1 MDTIRL
7 EKNQISRMKEYFG
20 GQGGKMGNQKEK
32 GFRKLNRS
40 QLGSV
45 LIIYL
50 IVSLVF
56 NAFLAFFAN
65 MFLRYVVESRIYSE
79 YKDLVYMS
87 KLYEKQDVL
96 GDITVFLGDEE
107 KEYFLVDR
115 DQNILFQKGDNTC
128 SKSGGVVRLSML
140 GKKVYLCE
148 DREIRLLRRKSDGVT
163 FDLPAFLE
171 WTKETKG
178 LQKLA
183 DKGATLDIPFWIAE
197 EVGYTN
203 TRLYCKAYFS
213 VDASDLIFLAAIT
226 GSIVVMVLG
235 MSFMIIYHIVG
246 SIVRQRKMTNL
257 FFMDDVTGGRNWM
270 WFMIKGEQLLQKPYT
285 QKSNFAM
292 INISFIKYR
301 NFCMCHSIKEGEEI
315 LSKVDKLL
323 VKDIE
328 KNDLCAHNSSA
339 NFAVLMRFNNEEQL
353 HSFLEKLMKDLEIVD
368 GIHRFSFHIGVS
380 IIREWHDV
388 RKWWLI
394 RRRMADLEKEYNN
407 ACTARETLAD
417 NDNSAIAYFDEQM
430 IKEQQWLDIVQE
442 NQQRALQDE
451 EFVVFYQ
458 PKYDPK
464 TDRLCGAEAL
474 IRWESPVYGFK
485 GPDTIIPIFE
495 KNGFI
500 TEIDTY
506 MIRRVA
512 RDQKEWVD
520 KGYACVPVSVN
531 VSRAHF
537 AESNLAQQIRDLVDA
552 EGAPHELIEIE
563 LTESAFFDDKTALV
577 TTIKKLKEFGFVVSM
592 DDFGAGYSSLNSLKD
607 MPLDVLKLDA
617 EFFRGDNEDGRG
629 EIVISEALQLA
640 KKLHMRT
647 VAEGVEA
654 REQVDFLAEK
664 GCDMIQGY
672 YYSKPLPKKDFE
684 DCLID
689 EMLRAKEKEEKKE
702 KEAVEAFEKGE
713 DVKKEEIKNE
723 EIKSEETKSDEV
735 KDNEI
740 KTEEITTEEFRS
752 EEIKSEETEQKP
764 ETEDSKTA
772 NDRTEATVSDEK
784 DTEEIKS
791 GEKKTDTPETVTGED
806 TADEKKTPEESAA
819 EEKMIEEKPEEMR
832 PEEFVSEKKRAEE
845 AGTEEAENEADSQ

>member
-1 MDTIRL
+1 MDVIRL
-7 EKNQISRMKEYFG
+7 EKSRIEQLNRRAGK
-20 GQGGKMGNQKEK
+20 QGGKMGNQKEK

-65 MFLRYVVESRIYSE
+65 MFLRYVVESRIYTE
-79 YKDLVYMS
+79 YKEISFMA
-87 KLYEKQDVL
+87 KLYEKQGVL
-96 GDITVFLGDEE
+96 GDISEFLDQEE
-107 KEYFLVDR
+107 REYFIADKN
-115 DQNILFQKGDNTC
+115 QNVLDQKGENTC
-128 SKSGGVVRLSML
+128 SKNGGQVQLDML
-140 GKKVYLCE
+140 GEKVYLFE
-148 DREIRLLRRKSDGVT
+148 DRDIRLLLRRADGVS
-163 FDLPAFLE
+163 FDVPAFFE
-171 WTKETKG
+171 WVNDSNG
-178 LQKLA
+178 LQRLA
-183 DKGATLDIPFWIAE
+183 DKGATLDIPFWVVE
-197 EVGYTN
+197 EIGYTN
-203 TRLYCKAYFS
+203 TALYGKAYLS
-213 VDASDLIFLAAIT
+213 VDAADLIFLAAIS
-226 GSIVVMVLG
+226 GSIAVMILG
-235 MSFMIIYHIVG
+235 MSFMLIYHVVG

-270 WFMIKGEQLLQKPYT
+270 WFQIKGEQLFQKASSQRNNY
-285 QKSNFAM
+285 AM
-292 INISFIKYR
+292 INVSFIKYR

-323 VKDIE
+323 VRYIE
-328 KNDLCAHNSSA
+328 KYDLCAHNSSA
-339 NFAVLMRFNNEEQL
+339 NFGVLMKFTDEKQL
-353 HSFLEKLMKDLEIVD
+353 HSFLERLLKDLEIVD
-368 GIHRFSFHIGVS
+368 GIHKFSFHIGVS
-380 IIREWHDV
+380 VIQEWHEV
-388 RKWWLI
+388 RKWWI
-394 RRRMADLEKEYNN
+394 FKRRMADLEKEYNN
-407 ACTARETLAD
+407 ASTARETLAE
-417 NDNSAIAYFDEQM
+417 NDNSAIAFFDEQM

-458 PKYDPK
+458 PKFDPK

-520 KGYACVPVSVN
+520 KGYPCVPISVN

-552 EGAPHELIEIE
+552 ENAPHELIEIE

-577 TTIKKLKEFGFVVSM
+577 STIKKLKEFGFVVSM

-617 EFFRGDNEDGRG
+617 EFFRGDGGDGRG

-672 YYSKPLPKKDFE
+672 YYSKPLPKSQYE
-684 DCLID
+684 NCLKE
-689 EMLRAKEKEEKKE
+689 EMEKVEAEKEQKENDAEKNAEEAKESEKEKVSEETVTAQDE
-702 KEAVEAFEKGE
+702 KEAESSSEEKELPIREAELSETKA
-713 DVKKEEIKNE
+713 E
-723 EIKSEETKSDEV
+723 EIKSEMQDLVVE
-735 KDNEI
+735 
-740 KTEEITTEEFRS
+740 S
-752 EEIKSEETEQKP
+752 EEHAHSEQQ
-764 ETEDSKTA
+764 
-772 NDRTEATVSDEK
+772 
-784 DTEEIKS
+784 
-791 GEKKTDTPETVTGED
+791 
-806 TADEKKTPEESAA
+806 
-819 EEKMIEEKPEEMR
+819 
-832 PEEFVSEKKRAEE
+832 
-845 AGTEEAENEADSQ
+845 DSQ

>member
-7 EKNQISRMKEYFG
+7 EKNQIIRMKNHFG
-20 GQGGKMGNQKEK
+20 EQGGKMGNQKEK

-65 MFLRYVVESRIYSE
+65 MFLKYVVESRIYSE
-79 YKDLVYMS
+79 YKDLVYMT

-96 GDITVFLGDEE
+96 GDIAVFLGEE
-107 KEYFLVDR
+107 DKEYFLADR
-115 DQNILFQKGDNTC
+115 DQNILYQRGENTC
-128 SKSGGVVRLSML
+128 SKNGGTVRLSML

-163 FDLPAFLE
+163 FDMPAFLE
-171 WTKETKG
+171 WTKQTNG

-197 EVGYTN
+197 DVGFTN

-226 GSIVVMVLG
+226 VSILVMILG
-235 MSFMIIYHIVG
+235 MSFMLIYHIVG

-285 QKSNFAM
+285 QRSNFAM

-301 NFCMCHSIKEGEEI
+301 NFCMCHSIKEGEDI
-315 LSKVDKLL
+315 LAKVDKLL

-353 HSFLEKLMKDLEIVD
+353 HSFLEKLLKDLEIVD
-368 GIHRFSFHIGVS
+368 GIHKFSFHIGVS

-388 RKWWLI
+388 RKWWLL

-417 NDNSAIAYFDEQM
+417 NDNSAIAFFDERM
-430 IKEQQWLDIVQE
+430 IQEQRWLDIVQE

-552 EGAPHELIEIE
+552 EQAPHELIEIE

-577 TTIKKLKEFGFVVSM
+577 STIKKLKEFGFVVSM

-617 EFFRGDNEDGRG
+617 EFFRGDSEDGRG

-672 YYSKPLPKKDFE
+672 YYSKPLPKSDFE
-684 DCLID
+684 SRLKE
-689 EMLRAKEKEEKKE
+689 EMQKVAAEKEEKEKEEK
-702 KEAVEAFEKGE
+702 
-713 DVKKEEIKNE
+713 DKEEKAAG
-723 EIKSEETKSDEV
+723 EV
-735 KDNEI
+735 KTD
-740 KTEEITTEEFRS
+740 
-752 EEIKSEETEQKP
+752 EETENGESPEEVKP
-764 ETEDSKTA
+764 E
-772 NDRTEATVSDEK
+772 DRK
-784 DTEEIKS
+784 N
-791 GEKKTDTPETVTGED
+791 ET
-806 TADEKKTPEESAA
+806 
-819 EEKMIEEKPEEMR
+819 
-832 PEEFVSEKKRAEE
+832 
-845 AGTEEAENEADSQ
+845 AGTEEVKNEGASATEDKAESAEEPEAVKIRNEETKDGEPENAETESEEDKRKEFEREEGKEAFLLKPDPEMAGQEQPDSP

>member
-7 EKNQISRMKEYFG
+7 EKNQIIRMKNHFG
-20 GQGGKMGNQKEK
+20 EQGGKMGNQKEK

-65 MFLRYVVESRIYSE
+65 MFLKYVVESRIYSE
-79 YKDLVYMS
+79 YKDLVYMT

-96 GDITVFLGDEE
+96 GDIAVFLGEE
-107 KEYFLVDR
+107 DKEYFLADR
-115 DQNILFQKGDNTC
+115 DQNILYQRGENTC
-128 SKSGGVVRLSML
+128 SKNGGTVRLSML

-163 FDLPAFLE
+163 FDMPAFLE
-171 WTKETKG
+171 WTKQTNG

-197 EVGYTN
+197 DVGFTN

-226 GSIVVMVLG
+226 VSILVMILG
-235 MSFMIIYHIVG
+235 MSFMLIYHIVG

-285 QKSNFAM
+285 QRSNFAM

-301 NFCMCHSIKEGEEI
+301 NFCMCHSIKEGEDI
-315 LSKVDKLL
+315 LAKVDKLL

-353 HSFLEKLMKDLEIVD
+353 HSFLEKLLKDLEIVD
-368 GIHRFSFHIGVS
+368 GIHKFSFHIGVS

-388 RKWWLI
+388 RKWWLL

-417 NDNSAIAYFDEQM
+417 NDNSAIAFFDERM
-430 IKEQQWLDIVQE
+430 IQEQRWLDIVQE

-552 EGAPHELIEIE
+552 EQAPHELIEIE

-577 TTIKKLKEFGFVVSM
+577 STIKKLKEFGFVVSM

-617 EFFRGDNEDGRG
+617 EFFRGDSEDGRG

-672 YYSKPLPKKDFE
+672 YYSKPLPKSDFE
-684 DCLID
+684 SRLKE
-689 EMLRAKEKEEKKE
+689 EMQKVAAEKEEKEKEEK
-702 KEAVEAFEKGE
+702 
-713 DVKKEEIKNE
+713 DKEEKAAGE
-723 EIKSEETKSDEV
+723 L
-735 KDNEI
+735 
-740 KTEEITTEEFRS
+740 KTD
-752 EEIKSEETEQKP
+752 EETENGESPEEVKP
-764 ETEDSKTA
+764 E
-772 NDRTEATVSDEK
+772 DRK
-784 DTEEIKS
+784 N
-791 GEKKTDTPETVTGED
+791 ET
-806 TADEKKTPEESAA
+806 
-819 EEKMIEEKPEEMR
+819 
-832 PEEFVSEKKRAEE
+832 
-845 AGTEEAENEADSQ
+845 AGTEEVKNEGASATEDKAESAEEPEAVKIRNEETKDGEPENAETESEEDKRREFEREEGKEAFLLKPDPEMAGQEQPDSP

>member
-7 EKNQISRMKEYFG
+7 EKNQIIRMKNHFG
-20 GQGGKMGNQKEK
+20 EQGGKMGNQKEK

-65 MFLRYVVESRIYSE
+65 MFLKYVVESRIYSE
-79 YKDLVYMS
+79 YKDLVYMT

-96 GDITVFLGDEE
+96 GDIAVFLGEE
-107 KEYFLVDR
+107 DKEYFLADR
-115 DQNILFQKGDNTC
+115 DQNILYQRGENTC
-128 SKSGGVVRLSML
+128 SKNGGTVRLSML

-163 FDLPAFLE
+163 FDMPAFFE
-171 WTKETKG
+171 WTKQTNG

-197 EVGYTN
+197 DVGFTN

-226 GSIVVMVLG
+226 VSILVMILG
-235 MSFMIIYHIVG
+235 MSFMLIYHIVG

-285 QKSNFAM
+285 QRSNFAM

-301 NFCMCHSIKEGEEI
+301 NFCMCHSIKEGEDI
-315 LSKVDKLL
+315 LAKVDKLL

-353 HSFLEKLMKDLEIVD
+353 HSFLEKLLKDLEIVD
-368 GIHRFSFHIGVS
+368 GIHKFSFHIGVS

-388 RKWWLI
+388 RKWWLL

-417 NDNSAIAYFDEQM
+417 NDNSAIAFFDERM
-430 IKEQQWLDIVQE
+430 IQEQRWLDIVQE

-552 EGAPHELIEIE
+552 EQAPHELIEIE

-577 TTIKKLKEFGFVVSM
+577 STIKKLKEFGFVVSM

-617 EFFRGDNEDGRG
+617 EFFRGDSEDGRG

-672 YYSKPLPKKDFE
+672 YYSKPLPKSDFE
-684 DCLID
+684 SCLKE
-689 EMLRAKEKEEKKE
+689 EMQKVAAEKEEKEKEEK
-702 KEAVEAFEKGE
+702 
-713 DVKKEEIKNE
+713 DKEEKAAG
-723 EIKSEETKSDEV
+723 EV
-735 KDNEI
+735 KTD
-740 KTEEITTEEFRS
+740 
-752 EEIKSEETEQKP
+752 EETENGESPEEVKP
-764 ETEDSKTA
+764 E
-772 NDRTEATVSDEK
+772 DRK
-784 DTEEIKS
+784 N
-791 GEKKTDTPETVTGED
+791 ET
-806 TADEKKTPEESAA
+806 
-819 EEKMIEEKPEEMR
+819 
-832 PEEFVSEKKRAEE
+832 
-845 AGTEEAENEADSQ
+845 AGTEEVKNEGTSATEDKAESAEEPEAVKIRNEETKDGEPENAETESEEDKRKEFEREEGKEAFLLKPDPEMAGQEQPDSP

>member
-7 EKNQISRMKEYFG
+7 EKNQIIRMKNHFG
-20 GQGGKMGNQKEK
+20 EQGGKMGNQKEK

-65 MFLRYVVESRIYSE
+65 MFLKYVVESRIYSE
-79 YKDLVYMS
+79 YKDLVYMT

-96 GDITVFLGDEE
+96 GDIAVFLGEE
-107 KEYFLVDR
+107 DKEYFLADR
-115 DQNILFQKGDNTC
+115 DQNILYQRGENTC
-128 SKSGGVVRLSML
+128 SKNGGTVRLSML

-163 FDLPAFLE
+163 FDMPAFLE
-171 WTKETKG
+171 WTKQTNG

-197 EVGYTN
+197 DVGFTN

-226 GSIVVMVLG
+226 VSILVMILG
-235 MSFMIIYHIVG
+235 MSFMLIYHIVG

-285 QKSNFAM
+285 QRSNFAM

-301 NFCMCHSIKEGEEI
+301 NFCMCHSIKEGEDI
-315 LSKVDKLL
+315 LAKVDKLL

-353 HSFLEKLMKDLEIVD
+353 HSFLEKLLKDLEIVD
-368 GIHRFSFHIGVS
+368 GIHKFSFHIGVS

-388 RKWWLI
+388 RKWWLL

-417 NDNSAIAYFDEQM
+417 NDNSAIAFFDERM
-430 IKEQQWLDIVQE
+430 IQEQRWLDIVQE

-552 EGAPHELIEIE
+552 EQAPHELIEIE

-577 TTIKKLKEFGFVVSM
+577 STIKKLKEFGFVVSM

-617 EFFRGDNEDGRG
+617 EFFRGDSEDGRG

-672 YYSKPLPKKDFE
+672 YYSKPLPKSDFE
-684 DCLID
+684 SRLKE
-689 EMLRAKEKEEKKE
+689 EMQKVAAEKEEKEKEEK
-702 KEAVEAFEKGE
+702 
-713 DVKKEEIKNE
+713 DKEEKAAGE
-723 EIKSEETKSDEV
+723 L
-735 KDNEI
+735 
-740 KTEEITTEEFRS
+740 KTD
-752 EEIKSEETEQKP
+752 EETENGESPEEVKP
-764 ETEDSKTA
+764 E
-772 NDRTEATVSDEK
+772 DRK
-784 DTEEIKS
+784 N
-791 GEKKTDTPETVTGED
+791 ET
-806 TADEKKTPEESAA
+806 
-819 EEKMIEEKPEEMR
+819 
-832 PEEFVSEKKRAEE
+832 
-845 AGTEEAENEADSQ
+845 AGTEEVKNEGASATEDKAESTEEPEAVKIRNEETKDGEPENAETESEEDKRREFEREEGKEAFLLKPDPEMAGQEQPDSP

>member
-1 MDTIRL
+1 
-7 EKNQISRMKEYFG
+7 
-20 GQGGKMGNQKEK
+20 MGNQKEK

-65 MFLRYVVESRIYSE
+65 MFLKYVVESRIYSE
-79 YKDLVYMS
+79 YKDLVYMT

-96 GDITVFLGDEE
+96 GDIAVFLGEE
-107 KEYFLVDR
+107 DKEYFLADR
-115 DQNILFQKGDNTC
+115 DQNILYQRGENTC
-128 SKSGGVVRLSML
+128 SKNGGTVRLSML

-163 FDLPAFLE
+163 FDMPAFLE
-171 WTKETKG
+171 WTKQTNG

-197 EVGYTN
+197 DVGFTN

-226 GSIVVMVLG
+226 VSILVMILG
-235 MSFMIIYHIVG
+235 MSFMLIYHIVG

-285 QKSNFAM
+285 QRSNFAM

-301 NFCMCHSIKEGEEI
+301 NFCMCHSIKEGEDI
-315 LSKVDKLL
+315 LAKVDKLL

-353 HSFLEKLMKDLEIVD
+353 HSFLEKLLKDLEIVD
-368 GIHRFSFHIGVS
+368 GIHKFSFHIGVS

-388 RKWWLI
+388 RKWWLL

-417 NDNSAIAYFDEQM
+417 NDNSAIAFFDERM
-430 IKEQQWLDIVQE
+430 IQEQRWLDIVQE

-552 EGAPHELIEIE
+552 EQAPHELIEIE

-577 TTIKKLKEFGFVVSM
+577 STIKKLKEFGFVVSM

-617 EFFRGDNEDGRG
+617 EFFRGDSEDGRG

-672 YYSKPLPKKDFE
+672 YYSKPLPKSDFE
-684 DCLID
+684 SRLKE
-689 EMLRAKEKEEKKE
+689 EMQKVAAEKEEKEKEEK
-702 KEAVEAFEKGE
+702 
-713 DVKKEEIKNE
+713 DKEEKAAGE
-723 EIKSEETKSDEV
+723 LKPD
-735 KDNEI
+735 
-740 KTEEITTEEFRS
+740 
-752 EEIKSEETEQKP
+752 EETENGESPEEVKP
-764 ETEDSKTA
+764 E
-772 NDRTEATVSDEK
+772 DRK
-784 DTEEIKS
+784 N
-791 GEKKTDTPETVTGED
+791 ET
-806 TADEKKTPEESAA
+806 
-819 EEKMIEEKPEEMR
+819 
-832 PEEFVSEKKRAEE
+832 
-845 AGTEEAENEADSQ
+845 AGTEEVKNEGASATEDKAESTEEPEAVKIRNEETKDGEPENAETESEEDKRKEFEREEGKEAFLLKPDPEMAGQEQPDSP

>member
-7 EKNQISRMKEYFG
+7 EKNQIIRMKNHFG
-20 GQGGKMGNQKEK
+20 EQGGKMGNQKEK

-65 MFLRYVVESRIYSE
+65 MFLKYVVESRIYSE
-79 YKDLVYMS
+79 YKDLVYMT

-96 GDITVFLGDEE
+96 GDIAVFLGEE
-107 KEYFLVDR
+107 DKEYFLADR
-115 DQNILFQKGDNTC
+115 DQNILYQRGENTC
-128 SKSGGVVRLSML
+128 SKNGGTVRLSML

-163 FDLPAFLE
+163 FDMPAFLE
-171 WTKETKG
+171 WTKQTNG

-197 EVGYTN
+197 DVGFTN

-226 GSIVVMVLG
+226 VSILVMILG
-235 MSFMIIYHIVG
+235 MSFMLIYHIVG

-285 QKSNFAM
+285 QRSNFAM

-301 NFCMCHSIKEGEEI
+301 NFCMCHSIKEGEDI
-315 LSKVDKLL
+315 LAKVDKLL

-353 HSFLEKLMKDLEIVD
+353 HSFLEKLLKDLEIVD
-368 GIHRFSFHIGVS
+368 GLHKFSFHIGVS

-388 RKWWLI
+388 RKWWLL
-394 RRRMADLEKEYNN
+394 RHRMADLEKEYNN

-417 NDNSAIAYFDEQM
+417 NDNSAIAFFDERM
-430 IKEQQWLDIVQE
+430 IQEQRWLDIVQE

-552 EGAPHELIEIE
+552 EQAPHELIEIE

-577 TTIKKLKEFGFVVSM
+577 STIKKLKEFGFVVSM

-617 EFFRGDNEDGRG
+617 EFFRGDSEDGRG

-672 YYSKPLPKKDFE
+672 YYSKPLPKSDFE
-684 DCLID
+684 SRLKE
-689 EMLRAKEKEEKKE
+689 EMQKVAAEKEEKEKEEK
-702 KEAVEAFEKGE
+702 
-713 DVKKEEIKNE
+713 DKEEKAAG
-723 EIKSEETKSDEV
+723 EV
-735 KDNEI
+735 KTD
-740 KTEEITTEEFRS
+740 
-752 EEIKSEETEQKP
+752 EETENGESPEEVKP
-764 ETEDSKTA
+764 E
-772 NDRTEATVSDEK
+772 DRK
-784 DTEEIKS
+784 N
-791 GEKKTDTPETVTGED
+791 ET
-806 TADEKKTPEESAA
+806 
-819 EEKMIEEKPEEMR
+819 
-832 PEEFVSEKKRAEE
+832 
-845 AGTEEAENEADSQ
+845 AGTEEVKNEGASATEDKAESTEEPEAVKIRNEETKDGEPENAETESEG

>member
-1 MDTIRL
+1 
-7 EKNQISRMKEYFG
+7 
-20 GQGGKMGNQKEK
+20 MGNQKEK

-79 YKDLVYMS
+79 YKDVAYMAR
-87 KLYEKQDVL
+87 LYEKQDVL
-96 GDITVFLGDEE
+96 GDVTVFLEDE
-107 KEYFLVDR
+107 DR
-115 DQNILFQKGDNTC
+115 EFFIADKDQNIVFQKGDNSC
-128 SKSGGVVRLSML
+128 SKNGGSVQLEML
-140 GKKVYLCE
+140 GNKKVVLFE
-148 DREIRLLRRKSDGVT
+148 DREIRLLRRRADGVS
-163 FDLPAFLE
+163 FDIPAFLE
-171 WTKETKG
+171 WVDESKG
-178 LQKLA
+178 LQRLA
-183 DKGATLDIPFWIAE
+183 DKGATLDIPFWVAE
-197 EVGYTN
+197 DVGYTG
-203 TRLYCKAYFS
+203 TALYGKAYFS
-213 VDASDLIFLAAIT
+213 VDASDLIFLAAIS
-226 GSIVVMVLG
+226 GSIAVMILG
-235 MSFMIIYHIVG
+235 MSFMLIYHIVG

-270 WFMIKGEQLLQKPYT
+270 WFQIKGEQLLQKAIT

-328 KNDLCAHNSSA
+328 KGDLCAHNSSA
-339 NFAVLMRFNNEEQL
+339 NFGVLMRFTDEKQL
-353 HSFLEKLMKDLEIVD
+353 HSFLEKLLKDLEIVD
-368 GIHRFSFHIGVS
+368 GIHKFSFHIGVS
-380 IIREWHDV
+380 IIQEWHPV
-388 RKWWLI
+388 RKWWFI

-417 NDNSAIAYFDEQM
+417 NDNSAIAVFDEKM
-430 IKEQQWLDIVQE
+430 IREQQWLDIVQE

-474 IRWESPVYGFK
+474 IRWESPTYGFK

-520 KGYACVPVSVN
+520 KGYPCVPISVN

-552 EGAPHELIEIE
+552 EHAPHELIEIE

-577 TTIKKLKEFGFVVSM
+577 STIKKLKEFGFVVSM

-617 EFFRGDNEDGRG
+617 EFFRGDGEDGRG

-672 YYSKPLPKKDFE
+672 YYSKPLPKKE
-684 DCLID
+684 YEGCLKE
-689 EMLRAKEKEEKKE
+689 EMLKIAEDKERLEKEEL
-702 KEAVEAFEKGE
+702 
-713 DVKKEEIKNE
+713 
-723 EIKSEETKSDEV
+723 
-735 KDNEI
+735 
-740 KTEEITTEEFRS
+740 RS
-752 EEIKSEETEQKP
+752 EEIKSEAKP
-764 ETEDSKTA
+764 EGKT
-772 NDRTEATVSDEK
+772 
-784 DTEEIKS
+784 
-791 GEKKTDTPETVTGED
+791 
-806 TADEKKTPEESAA
+806 A
-819 EEKMIEEKPEEMR
+819 EEKKENAVNGEATDHVSDQVIEEANSEALKTKVIPAEEVS
-832 PEEFVSEKKRAEE
+832 VSEQP
-845 AGTEEAENEADSQ
+845 DSQ

>member
-7 EKNQISRMKEYFG
+7 EKNQIIRMKNHFG
-20 GQGGKMGNQKEK
+20 EQGGKMGNQKEK

-65 MFLRYVVESRIYSE
+65 MFLKYVVESRIYSE
-79 YKDLVYMS
+79 YKDLVYMT

-96 GDITVFLGDEE
+96 GDITVFLGEE
-107 KEYFLVDR
+107 DKEYFLADR
-115 DQNILFQKGDNTC
+115 DQNILYQRGENTC
-128 SKSGGVVRLSML
+128 SKNGGTVRLSML

-163 FDLPAFLE
+163 FDMPAFLE
-171 WTKETKG
+171 WTKQTNG

-197 EVGYTN
+197 DVGFTN

-226 GSIVVMVLG
+226 VSILVMILG
-235 MSFMIIYHIVG
+235 MSFMLIYHIVG

-285 QKSNFAM
+285 QRSNFAM

-301 NFCMCHSIKEGEEI
+301 NFCMCHSIKEGEDI
-315 LSKVDKLL
+315 LAKVDKLL

-353 HSFLEKLMKDLEIVD
+353 HSFLEKLLKDLEIVD
-368 GIHRFSFHIGVS
+368 GIHKFSFHIGVS
-380 IIREWHDV
+380 VIREWHDV
-388 RKWWLI
+388 RKWWLL

-407 ACTARETLAD
+407 ACTARETLVD
-417 NDNSAIAYFDEQM
+417 NDNSAIAFFDERM
-430 IKEQQWLDIVQE
+430 IQEQRWLDIVQE

-464 TDRLCGAEAL
+464 TDRLCGAEEL

-552 EGAPHELIEIE
+552 EQAPHELIEIE

-577 TTIKKLKEFGFVVSM
+577 STIKKLKEFGFVVSM

-617 EFFRGDNEDGRG
+617 EFFRGDSEDGRG

-672 YYSKPLPKKDFE
+672 YYSKPLPKSDFE
-684 DCLID
+684 SCLKE
-689 EMLRAKEKEEKKE
+689 EMQKVAAEKEEKEKEEK
-702 KEAVEAFEKGE
+702 
-713 DVKKEEIKNE
+713 DKEEKAAG
-723 EIKSEETKSDEV
+723 EV
-735 KDNEI
+735 KTD
-740 KTEEITTEEFRS
+740 
-752 EEIKSEETEQKP
+752 EETENGEGPEEEVKP
-764 ETEDSKTA
+764 E
-772 NDRTEATVSDEK
+772 DRKNEK
-784 DTEEIKS
+784 
-791 GEKKTDTPETVTGED
+791 
-806 TADEKKTPEESAA
+806 
-819 EEKMIEEKPEEMR
+819 
-832 PEEFVSEKKRAEE
+832 
-845 AGTEEAENEADSQ
+845 AGTEEVKNEEVSATEDKAESAEEPEAVKIRNEETKDGEPENAETESEEDKRKEFEREEGKEAFLLKPDPEMAGQEQPDSP